1 MLKREK
7 DKENIER
14 IILSDIREKYED
26 YDKKSL
32 IEIITPFTT
41 LIDKKIVI
49 TADNA
54 VFTHSLEDSKYGY
67 VLLKTKSSKK
77 DEIVKKLNDLDFS
90 YKYHI
95 HFIADNMK
103 LKNELEDYQK
113 IAEIKKELKIKNKSN
128 KGNITATTFES
139 SFYNS
144 EQKEY
149 SISISKRSDSI
160 RLEELNGFNG
170 YLFTAK
176 LKDIVELYNSIGDSL
191 FDYNVRYRVKDE
203 LKVDSE
209 INKTLK
215 ENPELFWFYNNGI
228 TLVINDPDFKLSLP
242 DRIIISNKRN
252 KEISVINGAQT
263 ITAAANYYSTC
274 GEDDPAVK
282 KAKVV
287 LRLINLADNDNFKAE
302 VNKISIALNR
312 QKSIDE
318 QDIAYTFEFVE
329 KLNNIC
335 CALEDDKTAFEIYK
349 RGGNSYLG
357 HNYSLTE
364 FSKLAKCYLSQR
376 PGIARN
382 ASIKLLNSTYDK
394 EINAYVFS
402 DNELYKNISN
412 EKEFKK
418 YYSPTNFAN
427 DLKDLF
433 IKVSKLVKINDDII
447 GDIYNYGMWYFVAK
461 TILTLNNG
469 SSSDFSSFD
478 FVLET
483 ISQSDQKKMVETF
496 VEELGR
502 IDERERLDSNDFKT
516 EVLYEKIKDLG
527 KMPEFEGYLK
537 SKFSLA

>member
-1 MLKREK
+1 M
-7 DKENIER
+7 IE
-14 IILSDIREKYED
+14 
-26 YDKKSL
+26 
-32 IEIITPFTT
+32 
-41 LIDKKIVI
+41 
-49 TADNA
+49 ADNSA
-54 VFTHSLEDSKYGY
+54 LTNSSEDSKYGY
-67 VLLKTKSSKK
+67 VLLKTKTANK
-77 DEIVKKLNDLDFS
+77 DEIVKKLFDLDFS

-95 HFIADNMK
+95 HLITDNMK
-103 LKNELEDYQK
+103 LKNELEEHQK
-113 IAEIKKELKIKNKSN
+113 ISEIKKELKIKNKSN

-144 EQKEY
+144 ASKEY

-160 RLEELNGFNG
+160 RVEELNGFNG

-215 ENPELFWFYNNGI
+215 ETPELFWFYNNGI

-252 KEISVINGAQT
+252 KQISVINGAQT

-287 LRLINLADNDNFKAE
+287 LRLINLADNDYFKAE

-329 KLNNIC
+329 TLNNIC
-335 CALEDDKTAFEIYK
+335 YNLEDDKTSFEIYK
-349 RGGNSYLG
+349 RGGNSYFE
-357 HNYSLTE
+357 HSYSLTD
-364 FSKLAKCYLSQR
+364 FSKLVKCYLSQR

-382 ASIKLLNSTYDK
+382 ASMKLLNSTYDK
-394 EINAYVFS
+394 NIKAYVFS
-402 DNELYKNISN
+402 DNEIYKNISTK
-412 EKEFKK
+412 KEFKK

-427 DLKDLF
+427 DLKELF
-433 IKVSKLVKINDDII
+433 VLVTKTVRINDDII
-447 GDIYNYGMWYFVAK
+447 GDIYNYGMWYFIAK

-469 SSSDFSSFD
+469 SNSDFSGFD

-483 ISQSDQKKMVETF
+483 ISKSDQKKMVETF
-496 VEELGR
+496 TEEFGHVVKN
-502 IDERERLDSNDFKT
+502 DRLDSNDFKT
-516 EVLYEKIKDLG
+516 ETLYEQIKDLG
-527 KMPEFEGYLK
+527 KMPKYEGYLK
-537 SKFSLA
+537 SKFSLVNTKEDDLK